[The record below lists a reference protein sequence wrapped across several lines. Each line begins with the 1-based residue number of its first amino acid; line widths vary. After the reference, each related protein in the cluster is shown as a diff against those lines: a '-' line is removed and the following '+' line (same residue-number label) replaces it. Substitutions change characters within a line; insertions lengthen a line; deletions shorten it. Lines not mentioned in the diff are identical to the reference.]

1 MLPPHATANL
11 TANISGLA
19 DFALVG
25 CIIACCVIVSLCG
38 SRQLSRSDYFC
49 MQATDANGLGAR
61 NYDSAF
67 GMGALYFLQSKC
79 TPNSTLSFE
88 VQNGPEKSTKG
99 EVLNSP
105 RYTEKA
111 NTV

>member
-1 MLPPHATANL
+1 MLPPHASANL

-38 SRQLSRSDYFC
+38 SRQLSRSGYFRNAGNRC
-49 MQATDANGLGAR
+49 KWAWC

-88 VQNGPEKSTKG
+88 VQDGPEKSTKG
-99 EVLNSP
+99 GVFNSST
-105 RYTEKA
+105 RTEKA

>member
-1 MLPPHATANL
+1 MFPPHASPKL
-11 TANISGLA
+11 TADISGLA

-79 TPNSTLSFE
+79 IPNSTLSFE

>member
-1 MLPPHATANL
+1 
-11 TANISGLA
+11 
-19 DFALVG
+19 
-25 CIIACCVIVSLCG
+25 
-38 SRQLSRSDYFC
+38 